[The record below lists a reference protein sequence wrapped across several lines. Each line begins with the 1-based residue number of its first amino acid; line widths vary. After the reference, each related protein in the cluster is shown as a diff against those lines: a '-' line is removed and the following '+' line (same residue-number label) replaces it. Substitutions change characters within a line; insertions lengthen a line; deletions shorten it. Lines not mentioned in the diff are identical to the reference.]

1 MRSSLLLVFCTFFLL
16 GSTTHKYYVSTT
28 EIEYKIE
35 RNTLQITLQL
45 FTDDAELMLQQKDP
59 NVRLDPDFDAKKVD
73 ILLDSELSKALQLFA
88 DQSALV
94 LSFLG
99 KEYKN
104 DIVKCYLEVQLKGK
118 IQELEIF
125 NTVFFSLFEEQQN
138 IIHFK
143 GSEGRKSFLLHSRR
157 PSVKIEL

>member
-35 RNTLQITLQL
+35 RNTIQITLQL

-88 DQSALV
+88 DQSALE

-104 DIVKCYLEVQLKGK
+104 DIVKCYLEVQLKDK

-143 GSEGRKSFLLHSRR
+143 GSVGRKSFLLHSRR

>member
-88 DQSALV
+88 DQSALE

-104 DIVKCYLEVQLKGK
+104 DIVKCYLEVQLKDK

-143 GSEGRKSFLLHSRR
+143 VSEGRKSFLLHSRR

>member
-16 GSTTHKYYVSTT
+16 GSNTHKYYVSTT
-28 EIEYKIE
+28 EIEHKIE
-35 RNTLQITLQL
+35 RNTIQITLQL

-88 DQSALV
+88 DQSALE

-104 DIVKCYLEVQLKGK
+104 DIVKCYLEVQLKDK

-143 GSEGRKSFLLHSRR
+143 VSEGRKSFLLHSRR

>member
-28 EIEYKIE
+28 EIEHKIE
-35 RNTLQITLQL
+35 RNTIQITLQL

-88 DQSALV
+88 DQSALE

-104 DIVKCYLEVQLKGK
+104 DIVKCYLEVQLKDK

-143 GSEGRKSFLLHSRR
+143 VSEGRKSFLLHSRR